1 MPRLSMPGTT
11 TLGDLAQL
19 IRTKNAGPFWLT
31 IDVFFHDHT
40 DYLRVTGAAVL
51 TARAVAELYRIDPNT
66 VQLFHLPAINVV
78 KASFPRPT
86 TQGSFTDRDIHA
98 GQQHVPLLT
107 LAMPL
112 PREPAAPEASAAD

>member
-1 MPRLSMPGTT
+1 MPSTTT

-19 IRTKNAGPFWLT
+19 VRTKNAGPFWLT

-40 DYLRVTGAAVL
+40 DWVTGASVL
-51 TARAVAELYRIDPNT
+51 TVPAVAELYRVDPNT

-112 PREPAAPEASAAD
+112 RREPAAPDASAAD

>member
-1 MPRLSMPGTT
+1 MPSAAT

-19 IRTKNAGPFWLT
+19 IRTKNAGPFWIT

-40 DYLRVTGAAVL
+40 DYTRVTDAGVL
-51 TARAVAELYRIDPNT
+51 VAPLIADLYRVDAND
-66 VQLFHLPAINVV
+66 VRLFQLPAINVI
-78 KASFPRPT
+78 KASFPRPV

-107 LAMPL
+107 LPV
-112 PREPAAPEASAAD
+112 PATD

>member
-1 MPRLSMPGTT
+1 MPSAAT

-19 IRTKNAGPFWLT
+19 IRTKNAGPFWIT

-40 DYLRVTGAAVL
+40 DYTRVTDAGVL
-51 TARAVAELYRIDPNT
+51 SAPLIAELYRVDANA
-66 VQLFHLPAINVV
+66 VRLFQLPAINII

-107 LAMPL
+107 LPV
-112 PREPAAPEASAAD
+112 PATD

>member
-1 MPRLSMPGTT
+1 MPSTAT

-19 IRTKNAGPFWLT
+19 VRTKNAGPFWMT
-31 IDVFFHDHT
+31 IDVFFHNHT
-40 DYLRVTGAAVL
+40 DYTRVADAAVL
-51 TARAVAELYRIDPNT
+51 TKQILAERYGVDATT
-66 VQLFHLPAINVV
+66 VRLFQLPAINVI

-107 LAMPL
+107 LQIPSSVVE
-112 PREPAAPEASAAD
+112 RG